1 MKTYCSG
8 CKNHADNA
16 YSKRLIIMANKEI
29 KGETRYA
36 NCMPIKSLFDKIRNK
51 SEQDTIVSDF
61 SIELTL

>member
-1 MKTYCSG
+1 
-8 CKNHADNA
+8 
-16 YSKRLIIMANKEI
+16 MANKEI
-29 KGETRYA
+29 KGETRCA